1 MKKIIMLCSIALSML
16 ILIQGGYAQDL
27 QQKEKAEKNFKKEEK
42 KQQKQAAQLADFNE
56 AKAMAEA
63 KRFVFKGSELFTS
76 EGSAPLTGRTNFF
89 YVIGDEA
96 TLQFAFEALQSIPN
110 PNGLGGITSQGK
122 VVNYNYKA
130 DNPKKPVQ
138 IEVTVQPLAGQ
149 GSGVHQLVLTIY
161 GEGYAE
167 LLLQGSGTRVKG
179 SVVKPENS
187 KIYEGTQR

>member
-1 MKKIIMLCSIALSML
+1 MKKVILFSSIVFLIFIILK
-16 ILIQGGYAQDL
+16 GGYAQDVP
-27 QQKEKAEKNFKKEEK
+27 QIEKTKKNLTKEEK
-42 KQQKQAAQLADFNE
+42 KQQKEAADLADFND

-110 PNGLGGITSQGK
+110 PNGLGGITSKGK
-122 VVNYNYKA
+122 VISYIYKA

-138 IEVTVQPLAGQ
+138 IEITVQPLAGQ
-149 GSGVHQLVLTIY
+149 GRGVHQLLLTIY

-167 LLLQGSGTRVKG
+167 LLLQGTGTRVKG
-179 SVVKPENS
+179 SVDKPENS
-187 KIYEGTQR
+187 KIFEGTQQ